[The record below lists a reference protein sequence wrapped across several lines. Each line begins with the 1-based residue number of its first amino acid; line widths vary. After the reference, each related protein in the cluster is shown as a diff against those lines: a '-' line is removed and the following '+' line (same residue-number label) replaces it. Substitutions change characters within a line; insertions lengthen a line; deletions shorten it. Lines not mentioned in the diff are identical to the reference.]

1 MVQRPLYPPNDPNG
15 HSRSISLRVPL
26 ATYQQLN
33 DLYEEVV
40 RRNPNA
46 FASFADALR
55 YSLVLLCQSLT
66 VTLGNENNITKHIE
80 TAEVLRRFNDT
91 LEFGLKFRSILEEL
105 VKNIEEYEKRMGRRA
120 ATEKVHEVLAIAR
133 TIADKNLREEAIE
146 FIETEFR
153 FYLDTK

>member
-1 MVQRPLYPPNDPNG
+1 M
-15 HSRSISLRVPL
+15 
-26 ATYQQLN
+26 
-33 DLYEEVV
+33 
-40 RRNPNA
+40 
-46 FASFADALR
+46 
-55 YSLVLLCQSLT
+55 LLCQSLT